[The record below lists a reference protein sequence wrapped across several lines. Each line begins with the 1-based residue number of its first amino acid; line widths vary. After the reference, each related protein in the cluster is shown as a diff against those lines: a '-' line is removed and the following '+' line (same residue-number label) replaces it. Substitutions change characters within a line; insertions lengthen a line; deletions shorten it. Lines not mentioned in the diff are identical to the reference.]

1 MKMLSLNYK
10 EYGSGTDIII
20 VLHGFLGSLDNWHTL
35 ATEWAGKNLHV
46 YTIDQRNHGR
56 SPHTKD
62 HSIQLMANDLYDFM
76 KQQRISSAIVL
87 GHSMGGKVAM
97 QFALDHPEH
106 TSKLIVA
113 DMAPRGYRGGA
124 HDDVFRAIRNV
135 DLSKAQLRKDV
146 EQAMAEYLGDFGTR
160 QFVMKSLDRVD
171 EGHYRWKF
179 NIDVLEHEYPDMI
192 REVNS
197 EHAFKKPVLFVKG
210 GNSLYI
216 QDKDLPLIEKLFPDY
231 ILKTIENA
239 GHWLHADSPKAFSEI
254 ILEFI
259 NSTGG

>member
-1 MKMLSLNYK
+1 
-10 EYGSGTDIII
+10 
-20 VLHGFLGSLDNWHTL
+20 
-35 ATEWAGKNLHV
+35 
-46 YTIDQRNHGR
+46 
-56 SPHTKD
+56 
-62 HSIQLMANDLYDFM
+62 MADDLRDFM
-76 KQQRISSAIVL
+76 QQHNIGEAAIL

-97 QFALDHPEH
+97 QFALDHPDRVN
-106 TSKLIVA
+106 KLIVA

-179 NIDVLEHEYPDMI
+179 NIDVLEREYPDMI

-197 EHAFKKPVLFVKG
+197 DHSFDKPVLFVRG

-216 QDKDLPLIEKLFPDY
+216 QDKDLDLIAKLFPDY
-231 ILKTIENA
+231 TLKTIDNS
-239 GHWLHADSPKAFSEI
+239 GHWLHADNPKAFSEI
-254 ILEFI
+254 VMEFVR
-259 NSTGG
+259 